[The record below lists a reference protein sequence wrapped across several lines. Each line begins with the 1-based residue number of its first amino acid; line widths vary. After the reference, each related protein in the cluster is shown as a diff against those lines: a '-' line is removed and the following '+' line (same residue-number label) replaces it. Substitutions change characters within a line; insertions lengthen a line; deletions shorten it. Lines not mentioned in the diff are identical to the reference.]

1 MGEVLWRMMQL
12 KSLGE
17 YEMKIEDFADISEC
31 LRGGIF
37 VLLYRGEVVY
47 IGKASRAMLGTIS
60 NLRSK
65 NLPSWMPRITF
76 DQVFFAR
83 STPIKSKASTPACSP
98 STVRATTE
106 TSSQPY
112 PEPSSDGY
120 ENPA

>member
-1 MGEVLWRMMQL
+1 
-12 KSLGE
+12 
-17 YEMKIEDFADISEC
+17 MKIEDFADISDC

-76 DQVFFAR
+76 DQVLIRAVHPDQIESVYTSLLAEHHPRHNRDFV
-83 STPIKSKASTPACSP
+83 PAL
-98 STVRATTE
+98 TRTME
-106 TSSQPY
+106 RRI
-112 PEPSSDGY
+112 
-120 ENPA
+120 